1 MRHSVGDHQSG
12 GRENSRSTPIFHSGM
27 SFQVR
32 SMTHITQARN
42 IQLPDEARAL
52 IIVQLQTLSGVAKG
66 LTRATE
72 SLFFDEPE
80 DQADAEIMAKTRDEP
95 RISKVREELFNAI
108 SATFDLWSTDASVSD
123 VSRHNVKGPL

>member
-1 MRHSVGDHQSG
+1 
-12 GRENSRSTPIFHSGM
+12 
-27 SFQVR
+27 
-32 SMTHITQARN
+32 MTHITQTGN

-66 LTRATE
+66 LTRSTE

-95 RISKVREELFNAI
+95 RISKVREELFSTI

-123 VSRHNVKGPL
+123 VS

>member
-1 MRHSVGDHQSG
+1 
-12 GRENSRSTPIFHSGM
+12 M

-123 VSRHNVKGPL
+123 VSRHNIKGPL